1 MWLVLAVATL
11 DDIARRTGVSTATV
25 SNVLRGR
32 GSVGTKTAERVR
44 ATAKLLGY
52 RPNLAARALAEG
64 RAPTIALFFT
74 NILNPFY
81 PQFALEAER
90 AARRRDHFLLVCNAA
105 TPTGELDT
113 AYLDAVAGT
122 LSEGLIVLGS
132 DTGRR
137 SLVAMLP
144 PGVPAVLSTWEEVDA
159 YPTVPCVTVDF
170 RAAGR
175 LAAEHLVG
183 LGHRQI
189 ALLTGAEGDAISHRA
204 RYAGA
209 CDLLAEHGIALP
221 RSRLQIVEDSIT
233 GGHGGAMRLLDTDP
247 SLTAIL
253 ATNDLLAIGALQ
265 AASERHLAVPD
276 ALSVIGITDIWMAAQ
291 VRPALTTIDIST
303 ASLAEGSVNLLL
315 DLIEDPEQVP
325 DAALRVVGSPS
336 LVRRASTGP
345 PHP

>member
-1 MWLVLAVATL
+1 MATL
-11 DDIARRTGVSTATV
+11 DDIARHSGVSGATV

-32 GSVGTKTAERVR
+32 GSVSTETAERVR
-44 ATAKLLGY
+44 KTARQLGY
-52 RPNLAARALAEG
+52 RPNLVARALAEG

-105 TPTGELDT
+105 TPAGELDT

-132 DTGRR
+132 DLGRR
-137 SLVAMLP
+137 SLLAMLP
-144 PGVPAVLSTWEEVDA
+144 AGVPAVLSTWEEADA

-175 LAAEHLVG
+175 LAAGHLVG
-183 LGHRQI
+183 LGHRRI
-189 ALLTGAEGDAISHRA
+189 AVLAGKEGDAISHHA
-204 RYAGA
+204 RHAGV
-209 CDLLAEHGIALP
+209 CDVLREHGVPLP
-221 RSRLQIVEDSIT
+221 AGRIEVIEDSIA
-233 GGHGGAMRLLDTDP
+233 GGHAGAMRLLGADP
-247 SLTAIL
+247 AITAIL

-265 AASERHLAVPD
+265 AAAELHLPVPD
-276 ALSVIGITDIWMAAQ
+276 ALSIIGITDIWLAAQ
-291 VRPALTTIDIST
+291 VRPALTTIDIAT

-315 DLIEDPEQVP
+315 DLIADPARVP
-325 DAALRVVGSPS
+325 ATALRVVGSPR

-345 PHP
+345 PRVPPAT